1 MAHRAIRPQPA
12 FFDLFQALN
21 AAAGTAEPAGLEGL
35 EQIGHRVLQD
45 FSQSSPR
52 PPVPAQAGP
61 QRGRFTRAA
70 LTPEA
75 HSTAMETCLRR
86 SLRQVPLVHPH
97 ALFRS
102 PAGGE
107 SEETSEKSI
116 RPIGPPVYRQDT
128 MSGPDRHLTLAMAR
142 AWPQLER
149 LAALVAA
156 LLGLFD
162 GRVPARIS
170 RGARLGAL
178 RLLRPAEAL
187 VRRLI
192 VMMAYLMDVQ
202 PVPAALSP
210 AHVQHE
216 TVKRGQGTQPRF
228 RLFEPLPG
236 FARVF
241 AAPAAPQGPEK
252 AGESPAER
260 PVSAAML
267 VRRLEGLEAVLAAPE
282 AHARRYAR
290 WRARRRRMARPG
302 RTDPVRP
309 GYPPGVRSRHT
320 PDWLKDR
327 LVQFASALR
336 RWPPDS

>member
-1 MAHRAIRPQPA
+1 
-12 FFDLFQALN
+12 
-21 AAAGTAEPAGLEGL
+21 
-35 EQIGHRVLQD
+35 
-45 FSQSSPR
+45 
-52 PPVPAQAGP
+52 
-61 QRGRFTRAA
+61 
-70 LTPEA
+70 
-75 HSTAMETCLRR
+75 
-86 SLRQVPLVHPH
+86 
-97 ALFRS
+97 
-102 PAGGE
+102 
-107 SEETSEKSI
+107 
-116 RPIGPPVYRQDT
+116 
-128 MSGPDRHLTLAMAR
+128 MSGPDRHLTLAMER

-149 LAALVAA
+149 LAVMVGA

-162 GRVPARIS
+162 GLVPARIS

-216 TVKRGQGTQPRF
+216 TVKRGLSPKPRF

-236 FARVF
+236 FSGVF
-241 AAPAAPQGPEK
+241 AAPGTSQAPER
-252 AGESPAER
+252 ATESPAK

-282 AHARRYAR
+282 AYAARYAR

-320 PDWLKDR
+320 PDWLKDS